1 MSKIKDACYAVGGI
15 GSVYLA
21 CILWELLDKKDA
33 IKPTEVGELAGVCV
47 VGGIMAVKGLW
58 GLAKDKKGNDK

>member
-15 GSVYLA
+15 GSIYLA

-33 IKPTEVGELAGVCV
+33 IKPTDVGELAGVCV
-47 VGGIMAVKGLW
+47 VGGIVAAKGLY
-58 GLAKDKKGNDK
+58 GLTKGKGGKGE